1 MQPRRERI
9 LRFLARRAGTG
20 ESPPDGAVVV
30 ALLRDGEEVTV
41 KRLYT
46 ERNGV
51 RLRPE
56 NGDHDEL
63 VLPAE
68 DVRVQGCVV
77 YFVHPPGKRA

>member
-1 MQPRRERI
+1 
-9 LRFLARRAGTG
+9 
-20 ESPPDGAVVV
+20 VVV

-46 ERNGV
+46 EGNKV

-56 NGDHDEL
+56 NGDHEEL

-68 DVRVQGCVV
+68 DVRVQGRVV
-77 YFVHPPGKRA
+77 YVVHPPGARA